1 MEEMTWSIR
10 EKEAIPMGVLER
22 SELSSGRYGVTLE
35 DLKQRRYSLNMRL
48 LLSMQNHDEKMQG
61 DLERQL
67 NELQSQIDAVLA
79 GDRNI

>member
-1 MEEMTWSIR
+1 
-10 EKEAIPMGVLER
+10 
-22 SELSSGRYGVTLE
+22 VTLE

>member
-1 MEEMTWSIR
+1 
-10 EKEAIPMGVLER
+10 MGVLER